1 MRVDEAEEII
11 AQQAAVIAE
20 QARVI
25 SALRQRIEELERTKT
40 PPPSWVKPNRPPR
53 TNMAGPRKTRAA
65 EHNAG
70 RRRGTPTR
78 VERHAFDAC
87 PDCGY
92 ALAGESVKRTR
103 EMIEIPPMTAEVIE
117 HQFITRQC
125 PVCQAW
131 KTPSAAVLEGQ
142 VLGQGRMGVTL
153 ASLIGT
159 LRTTHRLPVEHI
171 RLLLGHVF
179 GVELSHGG
187 IQQCTATLA
196 QALAPVRAEIATQT
210 RASPVQHM
218 DETGMRENGQ
228 NGYIWTQATD
238 GPTPTR
244 VFTYHRSRAGQVA
257 RDLLGDYD
265 GVLTTDFYAAYD
277 TCGLTRQ
284 RCWAHL
290 ARDLHALRE
299 DHPDR
304 PDVQHWCTAVLALK
318 TKALALETTTLTL
331 SERAHLATQL
341 EQQTHALA
349 RCYWKMPQ
357 HPAHTLAKRL
367 YRYEDELFTF
377 IRVPGVV
384 ATNNLAERSIRPFV
398 IARKISGGT
407 RSPTGSQIRCDLA
420 TVFQT
425 WAARGLNPFTACLA
439 ALQTPLPQV

>member
-1 MRVDEAEEII
+1 MTIEEALV
-11 AQQAAVIAE
+11 VIAE
-20 QARVI
+20 QAVVI
-25 SALRQRIEELERTKT
+25 TELRERIAELERTKT
-40 PPPSWVKPNRPPR
+40 PPPSWVKPNRSEK
-53 TNMAGPRKTRAA
+53 TDTAGPRKKRAA

-70 RRRGTPTR
+70 RRRSTPTR

-92 ALAGESVKRTR
+92 ALAGESIKRTR
-103 EMIEIPPMTAEVIE
+103 EVIDIPALTAEVVE
-117 HQFITRQC
+117 HQFIKRHC

-131 KTPSAAVLEGQ
+131 KTPTATVLDGQ
-142 VLGQGRMGVTL
+142 VLGQGRIGVGL

-159 LRTTHRLPVEHI
+159 LRITQRLPVDHI
-171 RLLLGHVF
+171 QQVLTHVF
-179 GVELSHGG
+179 GVELSRGG

-196 QALAPVRAEIATQT
+196 RTLAPRRAEIEAQT

-228 NGYIWTQATD
+228 NGYVWTQATD
-238 GPTPTR
+238 GPTATR
-244 VFTYHRSRAGQVA
+244 VFTYHRSRSGQVA
-257 RDLLGDYD
+257 RDLVGAYD

-290 ARDLHALRE
+290 ARDIHTLRE

-304 PDVQHWCTAVLALK
+304 EDVQAWCLAVLALK
-318 TKALALETTTLTL
+318 TKALALETTMLSL
-331 SERAHLATQL
+331 SERARAATQL
-341 EQQTHALA
+341 EQQTHDLA
-349 RCYWKMPQ
+349 RCYWKDRA

-367 YRYEDELFTF
+367 YRYEGELFTF
-377 IRVPGVV
+377 IRMPGVV

-398 IARKISGGT
+398 ITRKISGGT
-407 RSPTGSQIRCDLA
+407 RSSTGSQIRCDLA
-420 TVFQT
+420 TVFHT

-439 ALQTPLPQV
+439 ALQTSLPQV

>member
-1 MRVDEAEEII
+1 MRVEEAQGII
-11 AQQAAVIAE
+11 TQQAAVIAE
-20 QARVI
+20 QAIVI
-25 SALRQRIEELERTKT
+25 SELRQRIAELERTKT
-40 PPPSWVKPNRPPR
+40 PPPSWVRPNRPKK
-53 TNMAGPRKTRAA
+53 TEMAGARKKRAG

-78 VERHAFDAC
+78 TVRHAFDAC

-92 ALAGESVKRTR
+92 ALAGEAVKRTR
-103 EMIEIPPMTAEVIE
+103 EVIEIPAVSAEIIE
-117 HQFITRQC
+117 HQFIKRHC
-125 PVCQAW
+125 PVCKAW
-131 KTPSAAVLEGQ
+131 KTPSATALDGQ
-142 VLGQGRMGVTL
+142 VVGQGRIGVGL

-159 LRTTHRLPVEHI
+159 LRTTHRLPVDHI
-171 RLLLGHVF
+171 RQMLEQVF
-179 GVELSHGG
+179 GVEISVGG
-187 IQQCTATLA
+187 LQGCLA
-196 QALAPVRAEIATQT
+196 SLAAALRPVRVEIARQT

-228 NGYIWTQATD
+228 NGYVWTQATD

-244 VFTYHRSRAGQVA
+244 VFSYNRSRSGQVA
-257 RDLLGDYD
+257 RDLLGDYE

-284 RCWAHL
+284 RCWAHV
-290 ARDLHALRE
+290 ARDLHALGE
-299 DHPDR
+299 AYPDR
-304 PDVQHWCTAVLALK
+304 PDVRDWCTAVLALK
-318 TKALALETTTLTL
+318 TKALALDTTTLTL
-331 SERAHLATQL
+331 SERARAATQL

-349 RCYWKMPQ
+349 RCYWKTPA

-420 TVFQT
+420 TLFQT

-439 ALQTPLPQV
+439 ALQSPLPQV